1 MNIVSKIS
9 AATLLLFSSSSCN
22 AQIKNAK
29 TEIVKIYGNC
39 EMCEKTIETAGNVK
53 KVANVEWNKDSKMA
67 TITYDSIKTNQDEIL
82 KRIALAGYDSDKFL
96 APDDVYSKLAG
107 CCQYERVKKT
117 AIVSTAVIEDHSMH
131 NQENVVE
138 TKQEVNQ
145 LKTIFESYF
154 ALKDAL
160 VKSDGKLV
168 STLAKDVLANI
179 NSVKMEKLSSEEHTV
194 WMKVMSSLK
203 SNTEKIVAT
212 TIIEKQRVVFMDLS
226 ANFYALLKVSK
237 QDYSIYYQNCPMK
250 TTQCTIKKTYEVNQL
265 KKKVSFKN
273 SDGKLVSTFVA
284 VKMEK
289 LSSEEHTVWMKV
301 MSSLKSN
308 TEKIVATTI
317 IEKQRVVFM
326 DLSANFYA
334 LLKVSKQDY
343 SIYYQNCPMYNDG
356 KGANWLSKEN
366 AVKNPYYGSQ
376 MLTCGK
382 TVETIK

>member
-1 MNIVSKIS
+1 MNLISKIS
-9 AATLLLFSSSSCN
+9 AATILLFSSSSCN

-107 CCQYERVKKT
+107 CCQYERVNKT

-203 SNTEKIVAT
+203 SNTEKIA
-212 TIIEKQRVVFMDLS
+212 
-226 ANFYALLKVSK
+226 
-237 QDYSIYYQNCPMK
+237 
-250 TTQCTIKKTYEVNQL
+250 
-265 KKKVSFKN
+265 
-273 SDGKLVSTFVA
+273 
-284 VKMEK
+284 
-289 LSSEEHTVWMKV
+289 
-301 MSSLKSN
+301 
-308 TEKIVATTI
+308 ATTI

-366 AVKNPYYGSQ
+366 TVKNPYYGSQ

>member
-1 MNIVSKIS
+1 MNLISKIS
-9 AATLLLFSSSSCN
+9 AATILLFSFSSCN
-22 AQIKNAK
+22 AQIKNTK
-29 TEIVKIYGNC
+29 TESVKIYGNC
-39 EMCEKTIETAGNVK
+39 EMCEKTIETAGSVEK
-53 KVANVEWNKDSKMA
+53 IANVDWNKDTKMA
-67 TITYDSIKTNQDEIL
+67 TITYDSTKTNQDEIL

-107 CCQYERVKKT
+107 CCQYERVNKT

-237 QDYSIYYQNCPMK
+237 QDYSIYYQNCPM
-250 TTQCTIKKTYEVNQL
+250 
-265 KKKVSFKN
+265 
-273 SDGKLVSTFVA
+273 
-284 VKMEK
+284 
-289 LSSEEHTVWMKV
+289 
-301 MSSLKSN
+301 
-308 TEKIVATTI
+308 
-317 IEKQRVVFM
+317 
-326 DLSANFYA
+326 
-334 LLKVSKQDY
+334 
-343 SIYYQNCPMYNDG
+343 YNDG

>member
-1 MNIVSKIS
+1 MNLISKIS
-9 AATLLLFSSSSCN
+9 AATILLFSFSSCN
-22 AQIKNAK
+22 AQIKNTK
-29 TEIVKIYGNC
+29 TESVKIYGNC
-39 EMCEKTIETAGNVK
+39 EMCEKTIETAGSVK
-53 KVANVEWNKDSKMA
+53 KIANVDWNKDTKMA
-67 TITYDSIKTNQDEIL
+67 TITYDSTKTNQDEIL

-107 CCQYERVKKT
+107 CCQYERVNKT

-203 SNTEKIVAT
+203 SNTEKIA
-212 TIIEKQRVVFMDLS
+212 
-226 ANFYALLKVSK
+226 
-237 QDYSIYYQNCPMK
+237 
-250 TTQCTIKKTYEVNQL
+250 
-265 KKKVSFKN
+265 
-273 SDGKLVSTFVA
+273 
-284 VKMEK
+284 
-289 LSSEEHTVWMKV
+289 
-301 MSSLKSN
+301 
-308 TEKIVATTI
+308 ATTI

>member
-1 MNIVSKIS
+1 MNLISKIS
-9 AATLLLFSSSSCN
+9 AATILLFSFSSCN
-22 AQIKNAK
+22 AQIKNTK
-29 TEIVKIYGNC
+29 TESVKIYGNC

-237 QDYSIYYQNCPMK
+237 QDYSIYYQNCPM
-250 TTQCTIKKTYEVNQL
+250 
-265 KKKVSFKN
+265 
-273 SDGKLVSTFVA
+273 
-284 VKMEK
+284 
-289 LSSEEHTVWMKV
+289 
-301 MSSLKSN
+301 
-308 TEKIVATTI
+308 
-317 IEKQRVVFM
+317 
-326 DLSANFYA
+326 
-334 LLKVSKQDY
+334 
-343 SIYYQNCPMYNDG
+343 YNDG

>member
-1 MNIVSKIS
+1 MNLISKIS
-9 AATLLLFSSSSCN
+9 AATILLFSFSSCN
-22 AQIKNAK
+22 AQIKNTK
-29 TEIVKIYGNC
+29 TESVKIYGNC
-39 EMCEKTIETAGNVK
+39 EMCEKTIETAGSVK
-53 KVANVEWNKDSKMA
+53 KIANVDWNKDTKMA
-67 TITYDSIKTNQDEIL
+67 TITYDSTKTNQDEIL

-107 CCQYERVKKT
+107 CCQYERVNKT

-138 TKQEVNQ
+138 MKQEVNQ

-203 SNTEKIVAT
+203 SNTEKIA
-212 TIIEKQRVVFMDLS
+212 
-226 ANFYALLKVSK
+226 
-237 QDYSIYYQNCPMK
+237 
-250 TTQCTIKKTYEVNQL
+250 
-265 KKKVSFKN
+265 
-273 SDGKLVSTFVA
+273 
-284 VKMEK
+284 
-289 LSSEEHTVWMKV
+289 
-301 MSSLKSN
+301 
-308 TEKIVATTI
+308 ATTI

>member
-1 MNIVSKIS
+1 MNLISKIS
-9 AATLLLFSSSSCN
+9 AATILLFSFSSCN
-22 AQIKNAK
+22 AQIKNTK
-29 TEIVKIYGNC
+29 TESVKIYGNC
-39 EMCEKTIETAGNVK
+39 EMCEKTIETAGSVK
-53 KVANVEWNKDSKMA
+53 KIANVDWNKDSKMA
-67 TITYDSIKTNQDEIL
+67 TITYDSTKTNQDEIL

-107 CCQYERVKKT
+107 CCQYERVNKT

-138 TKQEVNQ
+138 MKQEVNQ

-203 SNTEKIVAT
+203 SNTEKIA
-212 TIIEKQRVVFMDLS
+212 
-226 ANFYALLKVSK
+226 
-237 QDYSIYYQNCPMK
+237 
-250 TTQCTIKKTYEVNQL
+250 
-265 KKKVSFKN
+265 
-273 SDGKLVSTFVA
+273 
-284 VKMEK
+284 
-289 LSSEEHTVWMKV
+289 
-301 MSSLKSN
+301 
-308 TEKIVATTI
+308 ATTI

>member
-1 MNIVSKIS
+1 MNLISKIS
-9 AATLLLFSSSSCN
+9 AATILLFSFSSCN
-22 AQIKNAK
+22 AQIKNTK
-29 TEIVKIYGNC
+29 TESVKIYGNC
-39 EMCEKTIETAGNVK
+39 EMCEKTIETAGSVK
-53 KVANVEWNKDSKMA
+53 KIANVDWNKDTKMA
-67 TITYDSIKTNQDEIL
+67 TITYDSTKTNQDEIL

-107 CCQYERVKKT
+107 CCQYERVNKT

-203 SNTEKIVAT
+203 SNTEKIA
-212 TIIEKQRVVFMDLS
+212 
-226 ANFYALLKVSK
+226 
-237 QDYSIYYQNCPMK
+237 
-250 TTQCTIKKTYEVNQL
+250 
-265 KKKVSFKN
+265 
-273 SDGKLVSTFVA
+273 
-284 VKMEK
+284 
-289 LSSEEHTVWMKV
+289 
-301 MSSLKSN
+301 
-308 TEKIVATTI
+308 ATTI

-382 TVETIK
+382 TIETIK

>member
-1 MNIVSKIS
+1 MNLISKIS
-9 AATLLLFSSSSCN
+9 AATILLFSFSSCN
-22 AQIKNAK
+22 AQIKNTK
-29 TEIVKIYGNC
+29 TESVKIYGNC
-39 EMCEKTIETAGNVK
+39 EMCEKTIETAGSVK
-53 KVANVEWNKDSKMA
+53 KIANVDWNKDTKMV
-67 TITYDSIKTNQDEIL
+67 TITYDSTKTNQDEIL

-107 CCQYERVKKT
+107 CCQYERVNKT

-203 SNTEKIVAT
+203 SNTEKIA
-212 TIIEKQRVVFMDLS
+212 
-226 ANFYALLKVSK
+226 
-237 QDYSIYYQNCPMK
+237 
-250 TTQCTIKKTYEVNQL
+250 
-265 KKKVSFKN
+265 
-273 SDGKLVSTFVA
+273 
-284 VKMEK
+284 
-289 LSSEEHTVWMKV
+289 
-301 MSSLKSN
+301 
-308 TEKIVATTI
+308 ATTI

>member
-1 MNIVSKIS
+1 MNLISKIS
-9 AATLLLFSSSSCN
+9 AATILLFSFSSCN
-22 AQIKNAK
+22 AQIKNTK
-29 TEIVKIYGNC
+29 TESVKIYGNC
-39 EMCEKTIETAGNVK
+39 EMCEKTIETAGSVEK
-53 KVANVEWNKDSKMA
+53 IANVDWNKDTKMA
-67 TITYDSIKTNQDEIL
+67 TITYDSTKTNQDEIL

-107 CCQYERVKKT
+107 CCQYERVNKT

-203 SNTEKIVAT
+203 SNTEKIA
-212 TIIEKQRVVFMDLS
+212 
-226 ANFYALLKVSK
+226 
-237 QDYSIYYQNCPMK
+237 
-250 TTQCTIKKTYEVNQL
+250 
-265 KKKVSFKN
+265 
-273 SDGKLVSTFVA
+273 
-284 VKMEK
+284 
-289 LSSEEHTVWMKV
+289 
-301 MSSLKSN
+301 
-308 TEKIVATTI
+308 ATTI

-366 AVKNPYYGSQ
+366 TVKNPYYGSQ

>member
-29 TEIVKIYGNC
+29 TEIVNIYGNC

-237 QDYSIYYQNCPMK
+237 QDYSIYYQNCPM
-250 TTQCTIKKTYEVNQL
+250 
-265 KKKVSFKN
+265 
-273 SDGKLVSTFVA
+273 
-284 VKMEK
+284 
-289 LSSEEHTVWMKV
+289 
-301 MSSLKSN
+301 
-308 TEKIVATTI
+308 
-317 IEKQRVVFM
+317 
-326 DLSANFYA
+326 
-334 LLKVSKQDY
+334 
-343 SIYYQNCPMYNDG
+343 YNDG

>member
-107 CCQYERVKKT
+107 CCQYERVNKT

-179 NSVKMEKLSSEEHTV
+179 NSVKMEKLSSEEH
-194 WMKVMSSLK
+194 
-203 SNTEKIVAT
+203 A
-212 TIIEKQRVVFMDLS
+212 
-226 ANFYALLKVSK
+226 
-237 QDYSIYYQNCPMK
+237 
-250 TTQCTIKKTYEVNQL
+250 
-265 KKKVSFKN
+265 
-273 SDGKLVSTFVA
+273 
-284 VKMEK
+284 
-289 LSSEEHTVWMKV
+289 VWMKV

>member
-1 MNIVSKIS
+1 MNLISKIS
-9 AATLLLFSSSSCN
+9 AATILLFSFSSCN
-22 AQIKNAK
+22 AQIKNTK
-29 TEIVKIYGNC
+29 TESVKIYGNC
-39 EMCEKTIETAGNVK
+39 EMCEKTIETAGSVK
-53 KVANVEWNKDSKMA
+53 KIANVDWNKDTKMA
-67 TITYDSIKTNQDEIL
+67 TITYDSTKTNQDEIL

-107 CCQYERVKKT
+107 CCQYERVNKT

-203 SNTEKIVAT
+203 SNTEKIA
-212 TIIEKQRVVFMDLS
+212 
-226 ANFYALLKVSK
+226 
-237 QDYSIYYQNCPMK
+237 
-250 TTQCTIKKTYEVNQL
+250 
-265 KKKVSFKN
+265 
-273 SDGKLVSTFVA
+273 
-284 VKMEK
+284 
-289 LSSEEHTVWMKV
+289 
-301 MSSLKSN
+301 
-308 TEKIVATTI
+308 ATTI

-382 TVETIK
+382 TVEIIK

>member
-131 NQENVVE
+131 NQENIVE

-237 QDYSIYYQNCPMK
+237 QDYSIYYQNCPM
-250 TTQCTIKKTYEVNQL
+250 
-265 KKKVSFKN
+265 
-273 SDGKLVSTFVA
+273 
-284 VKMEK
+284 
-289 LSSEEHTVWMKV
+289 
-301 MSSLKSN
+301 
-308 TEKIVATTI
+308 
-317 IEKQRVVFM
+317 
-326 DLSANFYA
+326 
-334 LLKVSKQDY
+334 
-343 SIYYQNCPMYNDG
+343 YNDG

>member
-1 MNIVSKIS
+1 MKKKKKIS
-9 AATLLLFSSSSCN
+9 AATILLFSFSSCN

-29 TEIVKIYGNC
+29 TESVKIYGNC
-39 EMCEKTIETAGNVK
+39 EMCEKTIETAGSVEK
-53 KVANVEWNKDSKMA
+53 IANVDWNKDTKMA
-67 TITYDSIKTNQDEIL
+67 TITYDSTKTNQDEIL

-107 CCQYERVKKT
+107 CCQYERVNKT

-160 VKSDGKLV
+160 VKADGKLV
-168 STLAKDVLANI
+168 STLAKDLLANI
-179 NSVKMEKLSSEEHTV
+179 NSVKMEKLSSEEYTV

-203 SNTEKIVAT
+203 SNTEKIA
-212 TIIEKQRVVFMDLS
+212 
-226 ANFYALLKVSK
+226 
-237 QDYSIYYQNCPMK
+237 
-250 TTQCTIKKTYEVNQL
+250 
-265 KKKVSFKN
+265 
-273 SDGKLVSTFVA
+273 
-284 VKMEK
+284 
-289 LSSEEHTVWMKV
+289 
-301 MSSLKSN
+301 
-308 TEKIVATTI
+308 ATTI